1 MVNTVAVEK
10 LEDFIQKWAE
20 KVIEEETT
28 DQLEESK
35 KDEVENG
42 DGDTKE
48 EDGKDNAGKEE
59 ENDAGKLGTRGV
71 VIFVRFFVVVVFK
84 DLCIGNLKANRNVI
98 TEFNSIA

>member
-42 DGDTKE
+42 DGETKE
-48 EDGKDNAGKEE
+48 EDEKENAGKEE

-71 VIFVRFFVVVVFK
+71 LVFVRFCCCCGLQRF
-84 DLCIGNLKANRNVI
+84 LYWQLK
-98 TEFNSIA
+98 SK